1 MKTESLTTADASP
14 AELPLPTLLSQ
25 ILVSFT
31 IEFDNEFECRTPHW
45 TTIGGKQAGVWLASM
60 AMWSNLMR
68 LLPEEGA
75 AIGELKARACTPH
88 LQLPGMQRWGY
99 IVVAPDPRDERSRW
113 KGTGPVKDNWTVRPT
128 LKGRLAQQVWAPLFA
143 EIEDRWRTRYGAGAF
158 DDLRE
163 TLAAL
168 VRQLDIDLPEYLPV
182 LGYGLVAEVLTCSI
196 PAPARD
202 SSTAAHLTLPALL
215 SKALLAFTLEFER
228 ESDVSLAICANVLR
242 LFEGQ
247 PLRVSELPRLSGV
260 SKESIAMATG
270 FLKARRCLVI
280 EPDPETSRGK
290 VIRLAAE
297 GHRVRIVYRNLL
309 GKIEERWRSRFG
321 APTFGNLRES
331 LEAIAGA
338 SEAGQPL
345 LMKAFD
351 APSGCW
357 RASVRRPDTLPH
369 HPMVLH
375 RGGYPDGS

>member
-1 MKTESLTTADASP
+1 
-14 AELPLPTLLSQ
+14 
-25 ILVSFT
+25 
-31 IEFDNEFECRTPHW
+31 
-45 TTIGGKQAGVWLASM
+45 
-60 AMWSNLMR
+60 
-68 LLPEEGA
+68 
-75 AIGELKARACTPH
+75 
-88 LQLPGMQRWGY
+88 
-99 IVVAPDPRDERSRW
+99 
-113 KGTGPVKDNWTVRPT
+113 
-128 LKGRLAQQVWAPLFA
+128 
-143 EIEDRWRTRYGAGAF
+143 
-158 DDLRE
+158 
-163 TLAAL
+163 
-168 VRQLDIDLPEYLPV
+168 
-182 LGYGLVAEVLTCSI
+182 
-196 PAPARD
+196 
-202 SSTAAHLTLPALL
+202 
-215 SKALLAFTLEFER
+215 
-228 ESDVSLAICANVLR
+228 
-242 LFEGQ
+242 
-247 PLRVSELPRLSGV
+247 
-260 SKESIAMATG
+260 
-270 FLKARRCLVI
+270 VI